1 MTTRLSLLFLFQ
13 ILSAFCIAQVSDS
26 IQQIQLLDSVKE
38 AARAKDSVDF
48 IKYQSVIN
56 YQTPLTNTEGKT
68 ARSDIQ
74 QMLSNG
80 KNTIVFIVLLALLIL
95 VTYTRIF
102 FGNEINYLILSMIN
116 RSAAMQSLRTQV
128 SELSIASFILHINFI
143 LALSLYVRFFLVHYY
158 SVSSLESFSSIL
170 FLSFLFTLFYVA
182 KIVSMKVLG
191 NILELTNECNEYIF
205 YFTTTCKTLGLV
217 LIPALFIFYTA
228 EKYFFDFI
236 FVASIII
243 CVAFVF
249 MFVWRGLSTSTKLL
263 YRSVYHF
270 FIYVWVIEILPIFL
284 LFKLLTKTVT

>member
-102 FGNEINYLILSMIN
+102 FGNEINDLILSMIN

-128 SELSIASFILHINFI
+128 SELSIASFILHIN
-143 LALSLYVRFFLVHYY
+143 L
-158 SVSSLESFSSIL
+158 
-170 FLSFLFTLFYVA
+170 
-182 KIVSMKVLG
+182 
-191 NILELTNECNEYIF
+191 
-205 YFTTTCKTLGLV
+205 
-217 LIPALFIFYTA
+217 
-228 EKYFFDFI
+228 
-236 FVASIII
+236 
-243 CVAFVF
+243 
-249 MFVWRGLSTSTKLL
+249 
-263 YRSVYHF
+263 
-270 FIYVWVIEILPIFL
+270 
-284 LFKLLTKTVT
+284 